1 MQENNKSFEITYD
14 TELPSNDIGNV
25 GDIYIQILEKKKEY
39 DYMQDDAYIYANKS
53 GDNELIGLATTLIMI
68 GFIIGY
74 FLFK

>member
-25 GDIYIQILEKKKEY
+25 GDIYIQTLDKKKEY
-39 DYMQDDAYIYANKS
+39 DYTQDDAYIYANKS
-53 GDNELIGLATTLIMI
+53 GDNELIGLATTLIII

>member
-1 MQENNKSFEITYD
+1 MENYK
-14 TELPSNDIGNV
+14 
-25 GDIYIQILEKKKEY
+25 
-39 DYMQDDAYIYANKS
+39 QDDAYIYANKS